1 MTNDF
6 KAKKGGYQSRPQL
19 SPDEWKAKKQAEKDA
34 VYQMIDDTVQEIT
47 ADPEKFKGFL
57 DTQSRMN
64 RYSAANAL
72 LIYKQNPQATQIKD
86 FGEWAEDKVSI
97 KKGEKSFSIL
107 EPVEYTKRD
116 GSTGVSYNVKKVF
129 DVSQTKGKQ
138 VPAPTVN
145 RDPRGI
151 VAAMIDTSPVEVA
164 MTDEMPYPNMG
175 AYYNNEKQT
184 LYVKRDIGDS
194 VALCQ
199 CVAQELAHAQ
209 LSIDSEQY
217 SRKEMGFPAT
227 CIAYMICQK
236 HGVDTKAFGINRIP
250 ENWQQMEPKQVR
262 AELSK
267 VRSAMSEIHSRVSE
281 QIYRKAQERSKE
293 QAR

>member
-6 KAKKGGYQSRPQL
+6 KAKKGGYQSRPQI
-19 SPDEWKAKKQAEKDA
+19 SPDEWKAKKRAEKDA

-47 ADPEKFKGFL
+47 TNPEKFKGFL

-64 RYSAANAL
+64 RYSAVNAL

-86 FGEWAEDKVSI
+86 FGEWTEDKVSI
-97 KKGEKSFSIL
+97 KKGEKSFTIL

-138 VPAPTVN
+138 VPAPTVK

-151 VAAMIDTSPVEVA
+151 VAAMIDTSPVEVV
-164 MTDEMPYPNMG
+164 MTDKMPYPNMG

-184 LYVKRDIGDS
+184 LYVKRDLGDS

-209 LSIDSEQY
+209 FSIDSEQY

-236 HGVDTKAFGINRIP
+236 HGVDTKAFGINCIP
-250 ENWQQMEPKQVR
+250 ENWKRMEPKKIR

-267 VRSAMSEIHSRVSE
+267 VRSAMSEILSRVSE
-281 QIYRKAQERSKE
+281 QLYRKVQERSKE

>member
-1 MTNDF
+1 MTSDF
-6 KAKKGGYQSRPQL
+6 KARKSGYKTRPQL
-19 SPDEWKAKKQAEKDA
+19 SPDEWKEKKKAEKDA
-34 VYQMIDDTVQEIT
+34 VYQMIDDTAAEIVS
-47 ADPEKFKGFL
+47 DVDKFKGFL
-57 DTQSRMN
+57 DTQSQMD

-72 LIYKQNPQATQIKD
+72 LIYQQYPQATQIRD
-86 FGEWAEDKVSI
+86 FNEWAEDKVSI

-107 EPVEYTKRD
+107 EPVEYVKTD
-116 GSTGVSYNVKKVF
+116 GSTGISYNVKKVF

-138 VPAPTVN
+138 TPAPAVN
-145 RDPRGI
+145 KDPRGI
-151 VAAMIDTSPVEVA
+151 VVAMIDTSPVEVA

-175 AYYNNEKQT
+175 AFYNNEKQT

-209 LSIDSEQY
+209 LSLNSEEY

-227 CIAYMICQK
+227 CIAYMLCK
-236 HGVDTKAFGINRIP
+236 KYGVDTQAFGINHIP
-250 ENWQQMEPKQVR
+250 ESWRQMEPKEIR
-262 AELSK
+262 GELSK
-267 VRSAMSEIHSRVSE
+267 TRSAMSEIHSRVSE
-281 QIYRKAQERSKE
+281 QLYRKAQERSKE

>member
-6 KAKKGGYQSRPQL
+6 KARKNGYKSRPQL
-19 SPDEWKAKKQAEKDA
+19 SPDEWKEKKKAEKDA
-34 VYQMIDDTVQEIT
+34 VYQMIDDTAAEIVKD
-47 ADPEKFKGFL
+47 ADKFKGFL
-57 DTQSRMN
+57 DTQSRMD

-72 LIYKQNPQATQIKD
+72 LIYKQYPQATQIRD
-86 FGEWAEDKVSI
+86 FNEWAEAKVSV

-107 EPVEYTKRD
+107 EPVEYVKND
-116 GSTGVSYNVKKVF
+116 GSTGISYNVKKVF

-138 VPAPTVN
+138 TPAPTVN

-151 VAAMIDTSPVEVA
+151 VVAMIDTSPVEVA

-175 AYYNNEKQT
+175 AFYNNEKQT

-209 LSIDSEQY
+209 LSVNSDQY
-217 SRKEMGFPAT
+217 SRKEMGFPAA
-227 CIAYMICQK
+227 CIAYMLCK
-236 HGVDTKAFGINRIP
+236 KYGVDTQAFGINRIP
-250 ENWQQMEPKQVR
+250 ESWQKMEPKEIR

-267 VRSAMSEIHSRVSE
+267 TRSSMSDIHSRVSE
-281 QIYRKAQERSKE
+281 QLYRKAQERSKE